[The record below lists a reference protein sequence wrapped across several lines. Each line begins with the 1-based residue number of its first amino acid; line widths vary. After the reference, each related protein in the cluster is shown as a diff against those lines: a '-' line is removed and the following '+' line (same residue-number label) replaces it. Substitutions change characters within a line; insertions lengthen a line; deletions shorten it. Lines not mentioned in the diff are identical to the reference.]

1 MIVVVVAFVA
11 AVVVTSV
18 QKKTM
23 IKIIIEIGSS
33 IVSLCGMG
41 YRTLLR
47 LVLMILILVVVV
59 ILQRSTYIDFVFVL
73 PSHDEDDEDDDDS
86 DDYRQSRSEEVD
98 SHPSF
103 SSSKMWSV
111 PVSNDAIYRY
121 SQLAPFSST
130 GNISLYFCCC
140 CCDDIL

>member
-47 LVLMILILVVVV
+47 LVMTILILVVVV
-59 ILQRSTYIDFVFVL
+59 ILLRSTYIDFVFVL
-73 PSHDEDDEDDDDS
+73 PSHDEDDDDS

-98 SHPSF
+98 THPSF

-111 PVSNDAIYRY
+111 PVSNDAIY
-121 SQLAPFSST
+121 SQLALFSST

-140 CCDDIL
+140 CDDIL

>member
-11 AVVVTSV
+11 AVVVVTSV

-47 LVLMILILVVVV
+47 LVMTILILVVVV
-59 ILQRSTYIDFVFVL
+59 ILLRSTYIDFVFVL
-73 PSHDEDDEDDDDS
+73 PSHDEDDDDS

-121 SQLAPFSST
+121 SQLALFSST

>member
-11 AVVVTSV
+11 AVVVVTSV

-47 LVLMILILVVVV
+47 LVMMILILVVVV

-73 PSHDEDDEDDDDS
+73 PSHDEDDDDS

-98 SHPSF
+98 THPSF

-111 PVSNDAIYRY
+111 LVSNDAIDA
-121 SQLAPFSST
+121 QLALFSST
-130 GNISLYFCCC
+130 GNFSLYFCCC

>member
-1 MIVVVVAFVA
+1 MA
-11 AVVVTSV
+11 AVVVTTV

-47 LVLMILILVVVV
+47 LVMMILILVVVV

-73 PSHDEDDEDDDDS
+73 PSHDEDDDS
-86 DDYRQSRSEEVD
+86 DDYRQSRSEEVN

-111 PVSNDAIYRY
+111 PVSNDAIY
-121 SQLAPFSST
+121 SQLALFSST

-140 CCDDIL
+140 CDDIL

>member
-47 LVLMILILVVVV
+47 LVMTRLILVVVV
-59 ILQRSTYIDFVFVL
+59 VVILLRSTYIDFVFVL
-73 PSHDEDDEDDDDS
+73 AFHDDDS

-98 SHPSF
+98 THPSF

-111 PVSNDAIYRY
+111 PVSNDAIY
-121 SQLAPFSST
+121 SQLALFSST

-140 CCDDIL
+140 CDDIL

>member
-1 MIVVVVAFVA
+1 MIVVVVVAFVA
-11 AVVVTSV
+11 AVVVTTV

-47 LVLMILILVVVV
+47 LVMTRLILVVVV
-59 ILQRSTYIDFVFVL
+59 VVILLRSTYIDFVFVL
-73 PSHDEDDEDDDDS
+73 PSHDEDDDDS

-98 SHPSF
+98 THPSF

-121 SQLAPFSST
+121 SQLALFSST

-140 CCDDIL
+140 CYDDIL